1 VTNLSPFA
9 EITLEANPGTVDN
22 QNIQGY
28 AMAGVN
34 RISLGVQSFNQNYLQ
49 ALGRIHNGDEAFTAV
64 EIAKKYFKKI
74 NLDLMYGLPK
84 QTIEEAL
91 FDIETAISL
100 SPEHISCYNLT
111 IEKNTAFFVNPPA
124 FLPDDD
130 LCYDMEEQ
138 IVEKLALNG
147 YSRYEVSAYAKTGYE
162 CQHNLNYWQF
172 GDYLGL
178 GAGAHSKLSFPD
190 KIIRQI
196 RQKQPTSYMD
206 QVTAADQFNQ
216 IHLIEDKTIL
226 TRELAFEFMLNALRL
241 KAGFATPLFVERTG
255 LSLNTILPTVNLAA
269 KKGLVALNAGKIIPT
284 QQGYSFL
291 NDLMMMFLC

>member
-1 VTNLSPFA
+1 MFELKQLPPLSLYVHLPWCVKKCPYCDFNSHTLKNKLVENEYIDALVRDLELSLPSIWGRAIQTIFIGGGTPSLFSPEAIDRLLTAIRNVTNLSPFA

-178 GAGAHSKLSFPD
+178 P
-190 KIIRQI
+190 R
-196 RQKQPTSYMD
+196 TY
-206 QVTAADQFNQ
+206 
-216 IHLIEDKTIL
+216 IL
-226 TRELAFEFMLNALRL
+226 L
-241 KAGFATPLFVERTG
+241 
-255 LSLNTILPTVNLAA
+255 
-269 KKGLVALNAGKIIPT
+269 
-284 QQGYSFL
+284 
-291 NDLMMMFLC
+291 